1 MMSTFGGSPDYLGD
15 YIREYAA
22 RYNMPRQVKARD
34 YVLPIPL
41 KELQGNPNVKQNPVW
56 Q

>member
-1 MMSTFGGSPDYLGD
+1 MDRVP
-15 YIREYAA
+15 
-22 RYNMPRQVKARD
+22 KATD

-41 KELQGNPNVKQNPVW
+41 KELQGNPNVKQNPAW